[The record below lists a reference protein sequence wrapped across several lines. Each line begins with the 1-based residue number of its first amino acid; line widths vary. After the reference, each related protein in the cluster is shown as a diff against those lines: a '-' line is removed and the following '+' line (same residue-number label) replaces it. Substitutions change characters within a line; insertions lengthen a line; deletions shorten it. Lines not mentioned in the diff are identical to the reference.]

1 MILTFIELFP
11 NTYSMVNNNN
21 NTDDSQ
27 SSDSSIFVPTRSST
41 PLQNQTNSSVS
52 SSGNLS
58 LYALSDRYV
67 KYKIC
72 IAGGQWKKIWNNKLK
87 ELKMF
92 LCELSDFTYFRYW
105 FTTCKTTG
113 YKFFLKK
120 YSFNKISAIIR
131 DGKGRHLFLIEFWL
145 LIIAST
151 YLAMFVNLMWAPI
164 CFHFFP
170 LYPHSRLQWLQN
182 FNVRPYWTGI
192 ARNLNLLCLC
202 IYINLK

>member
-1 MILTFIELFP
+1 MHCWWPVEKNLKQQIKRIKNVSMWIVGFYLISILIH
-11 NTYSMVNNNN
+11 
-21 NTDDSQ
+21 
-27 SSDSSIFVPTRSST
+27 
-41 PLQNQTNSSVS
+41 
-52 SSGNLS
+52 
-58 LYALSDRYV
+58 
-67 KYKIC
+67 
-72 IAGGQWKKIWNNKLK
+72 
-87 ELKMF
+87 
-92 LCELSDFTYFRYW
+92 

-131 DGKGRHLFLIEFWL
+131 DGRGDIYFRSNGNICFDFWSL
-145 LIIAST
+145 HRRT
-151 YLAMFVNLMWAPI
+151 WPYLSILMWVWAPI